1 MELLVK
7 PEQAGRTVKSLL
19 KGELGLSTARIARLK
34 RTETGLTVNGVRV
47 FTSAVLRAGDRLA
60 VDLPAAERPTAVR
73 PAAMDL
79 DVRWEDEHL
88 LILNKSAPLAVIPS
102 SLSPGEP
109 TLAEGLAHYLG
120 PGFSFHPVNRLDR
133 GTTGLMAVA
142 KNGYMHD
149 RLRRQLHGGGFQR
162 TYLAVCAGRPD
173 PPAGTV
179 DLPIGR
185 APGSAVKRQICPGG
199 QAARTRYRTLR
210 CNGDLT
216 LAALWPQTGRTHQI
230 RVHMAAMGCPLAGDW
245 LYGTEDRALIPR
257 PALHACRLTLRHPAT
272 GALLDVTAP
281 LPADMKRLLEC

>member
-1 MELLVK
+1 MELLVT

-73 PAAMDL
+73 PAAMEL

-142 KNGYMHD
+142 KNGWVHD
-149 RLRRQLHGGGFQR
+149 RLRRQLHGGGF
-162 TYLAVCAGRPD
+162 T
-173 PPAGTV
+173 
-179 DLPIGR
+179 
-185 APGSAVKRQICPGG
+185 
-199 QAARTRYRTLR
+199 
-210 CNGDLT
+210 
-216 LAALWPQTGRTHQI
+216 
-230 RVHMAAMGCPLAGDW
+230 AGDMR
-245 LYGTEDRALIPR
+245 LYANQMKHIAEKSGAGSKIDHGSLCLRQMGVAG
-257 PALHACRLTLRHPAT
+257 LHIIEGCVKP
-272 GALLDVTAP
+272 
-281 LPADMKRLLEC
+281 